1 MNECMYEGRLESL
14 TWLTKL
20 TEIGLLKKKK
30 IGNISL
36 VLFGRHSKV
45 QYALLTSLN
54 SK

>member
-30 IGNISL
+30 NWQHQPGVIW
-36 VLFGRHSKV
+36 
-45 QYALLTSLN
+45 
-54 SK
+54 